1 MFLFLISFGLAGTD
15 GTIRG
20 KITDAIS
27 GDGLPGANVIIPEL
41 NMGAAADMDGNYL
54 ILNIPVGTYDVVVQM
69 IGYKKTT
76 HKDVTVVMDV
86 TNWLNF
92 KLEELLLLQ

>member
-1 MFLFLISFGLAGTD
+1 MMKPKYLFLFLFLFSIGLAGTD

-41 NMGAAADMDGNYL
+41 NMGAAADMDCNYL
-54 ILNIPVGTYDVVVQM
+54 ILRN
-69 IGYKKTT
+69 
-76 HKDVTVVMDV
+76 H
-86 TNWLNF
+86 LNN
-92 KLEELLLLQ
+92 